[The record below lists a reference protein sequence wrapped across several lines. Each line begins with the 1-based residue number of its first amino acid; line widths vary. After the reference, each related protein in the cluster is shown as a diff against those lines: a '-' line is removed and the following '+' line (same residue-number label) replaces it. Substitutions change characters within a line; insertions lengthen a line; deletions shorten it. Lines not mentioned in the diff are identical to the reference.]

1 MMSLVIGVAAQS
13 GRIQPDVPPPPPANV
28 MIVASVSAEQMFV
41 EARDYFK
48 NKVAEFQA
56 KKIPYNEKLD
66 RQTKQ
71 EQRDLAIRYA
81 ATLTARKELS
91 NDEIFFLGRL
101 HWLAESDDNAFDV
114 FSRYLAATGIDDAKA
129 QFARSVL
136 TVVDAR
142 KSRFDDAM
150 RRRTEYLNQNP
161 VDPFDRYE
169 IESELAKAFRAAGNF
184 ERAAVYGADAFRV
197 ARVLFA
203 KQTSRNRGIN
213 DIYDAGIKSFE
224 IYRAAKRFDDAERI
238 LEELRKAASF
248 LESPSLYYSAVHERI
263 RLMIETGRKTQALGY
278 YRESLT
284 RAPKEFMVKASQ
296 DDVVRRL
303 QRREKHYKL
312 LGEAAPELPDI
323 AEWFGRPVKLAE
335 LRGKVIVLDF
345 WATWCGPCISAFP
358 SINEWN
364 KKYSGDGLVIL
375 GVTGFTGSVEGDQA
389 TETEELGFLRRFK
402 KEYELEYD
410 FVIGRNFDN
419 QKIYGAD
426 SIPTT
431 IIIDRKGI
439 VRYAEAGAGRE
450 PEIEREIVR
459 LLAEK

>member
-1 MMSLVIGVAAQS
+1 
-13 GRIQPDVPPPPPANV
+13 
-28 MIVASVSAEQMFV
+28 
-41 EARDYFK
+41 
-48 NKVAEFQA
+48 
-56 KKIPYNEKLD
+56 
-66 RQTKQ
+66 
-71 EQRDLAIRYA
+71 
-81 ATLTARKELS
+81 
-91 NDEIFFLGRL
+91 
-101 HWLAESDDNAFDV
+101 
-114 FSRYLAATGIDDAKA
+114 
-129 QFARSVL
+129 
-136 TVVDAR
+136 
-142 KSRFDDAM
+142 
-150 RRRTEYLNQNP
+150 
-161 VDPFDRYE
+161 
-169 IESELAKAFRAAGNF
+169 
-184 ERAAVYGADAFRV
+184 
-197 ARVLFA
+197 
-203 KQTSRNRGIN
+203 
-213 DIYDAGIKSFE
+213 
-224 IYRAAKRFDDAERI
+224 
-238 LEELRKAASF
+238 
-248 LESPSLYYSAVHERI
+248 
-263 RLMIETGRKTQALGY
+263 MIETGRKTQALGY